1 MSVVVS
7 GLGGD
12 AGVKRSDPF
21 VELHRRQRRRRVA
34 VVIGVATVIV
44 AAGLLIDRALGWD
57 AQPISEVLVQAPNCL
72 YVMGHCHDAARVD
85 VDEQG
90 DVVEL
95 ELLTRGSRRGDC
107 GDGVEVTLA
116 EPLGSRRVV
125 DTATGEAPP
134 LCESD
139 GLPSC

>member
-1 MSVVVS
+1 MSMVVVELS
-7 GLGGD
+7 GD
-12 AGVKRSDPF
+12 
-21 VELHRRQRRRRVA
+21 
-34 VVIGVATVIV
+34 I
-44 AAGLLIDRALGWD
+44 AAMPSG
-57 AQPISEVLVQAPNCL
+57 S
-72 YVMGHCHDAARVD
+72 MST
-85 VDEQG
+85 DEQG

-95 ELLTRGSRRGDC
+95 ELLNRRSRRGDC
-107 GDGVEVTLA
+107 GDGVEVTLD